1 MKDIQLV
8 DLPESAQNLVRLIG
22 MPKTLRLVDH
32 LGGTT
37 FPVAKGLTRM
47 GQARYEL
54 LAEVVGMDA
63 ADTLTAEY
71 GGEPLYIPNCKDALR
86 RVRDRGIHSRF
97 DALVKAG
104 YSANGAVAE
113 LAREHKL
120 SDRRIWDILKVLP
133 ERQEVQSS
141 MF

>member
-1 MKDIQLV
+1 MNDIHLA
-8 DLPESAQNLVRLIG
+8 DLPESARNLVRLIG
-22 MPKTLRLVDH
+22 LAKTLRLVDH

-54 LAEVVGMDA
+54 LAEVIGVDA
-63 ADTLTAEY
+63 ADILTAEY

-86 RVRDRGIHSRF
+86 RVRDRAIHSRF
-97 DALVKAG
+97 DALVKDG

-120 SDRRIWDILKVLP
+120 SDRRIWEILKTLP
-133 ERQEVQSS
+133 ESMDVQSTL
-141 MF
+141 F

>member
-1 MKDIQLV
+1 MQ
-8 DLPESAQNLVRLIG
+8 DLPDLPASAQNIARLIG
-22 MPKTLRLVDH
+22 LPQTLRLVDR

-54 LAEVVGMDA
+54 LAEVIGMDA

-86 RVRDRGIHSRF
+86 RARDRAIHSRF

-113 LAREHKL
+113 LARENRL
-120 SDRRIWDILKVLP
+120 SDRRVWEILKVLP
-133 ERQEVQSS
+133 DIQTVQSDL
-141 MF
+141 F

>member
-1 MKDIQLV
+1 MIELRPHE
-8 DLPESAQNLVRLIG
+8 LPESARNLVRLIG
-22 MPKTLRLVDH
+22 LPKTIKLIDH

-86 RVRDRGIHSRF
+86 RVRDRAIHSRF

-113 LAREHKL
+113 LAREHRL
-120 SDRRIWDILKVLP
+120 SDRRIWEILKVLP
-133 ERQEVQSS
+133 ESQEVQSTL
-141 MF
+141 F